1 MGWNGVSMGCLRC
14 KVACKRGRNG
24 PKTVR
29 KGRKRAVFRVNV
41 SKTRP
46 RNPFSSPCVLA
57 RWERE
62 SALRAESRFSFG
74 TFRAERGRGGC
85 FFTTKHNGAAAPG
98 AKRRRFSLV
107 NTSFAP
113 ADRRFFL
120 SASEKQ
126 TNRPRGLASR
136 LLPRFP
142 GPGRRRRGPAFLKKM
157 KAFARFKPCLYICK
171 CFHRKIISTK

>member
-1 MGWNGVSMGCLRC
+1 MGRLRC

-24 PKTVR
+24 PQTVR

-46 RNPFSSPCVLA
+46 RGPFSAPCVLA
-57 RWERE
+57 RGEQK
-62 SALRAESRFSFG
+62 SAPRDESRFSFG
-74 TFRAERGRGGC
+74 TFRAEKGRGGC
-85 FFTTKHNGAAAPG
+85 FFTTKHNGAAGLRAE
-98 AKRRRFSLV
+98 RRRFSLV

-113 ADRRFFL
+113 ADGRFFL
-120 SASEKQ
+120 SPSEKQ
-126 TNRPRGLASR
+126 TNRPWGLASR

-142 GPGRRRRGPAFLKKM
+142 GPGRRRRGPSFLKKM